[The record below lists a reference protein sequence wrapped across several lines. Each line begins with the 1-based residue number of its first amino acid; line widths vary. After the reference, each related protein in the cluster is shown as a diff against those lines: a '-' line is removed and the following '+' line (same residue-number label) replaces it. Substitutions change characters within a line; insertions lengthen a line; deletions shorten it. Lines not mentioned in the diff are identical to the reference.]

1 MPVFCSVGVCLAW
14 RWLGL
19 MIGLVAGLI
28 FGISQQLR
36 GAHFLSHDLWSL
48 TICWLVALGFFYL
61 FLFLPQ

>member
-1 MPVFCSVGVCLAW
+1 
-14 RWLGL
+14 

-61 FLFLPQ
+61 FFVSPAVRVVSAQQRAMT